1 MHNLK
6 LALLEHPHWWNYI
19 FLVYSNSKS
28 YFNFI
33 YFNTTLNNIPSING
47 SIFFTTSFKYYLFI
61 LLFSL
66 CLFLFVNKQQ
76 THTTAGHIHHHCHP
90 HPHKSQPIAT
100 ATTITTSQNQT
111 THHNKI
117 SPFKPKP
124 KSPISNKIN
133 NNQTNITWLAIHY
146 IHSNQW
152 QDQPPQAN
160 QWSKHC
166 QSQNPH
172 HTINTTRPHKPTSPL
187 KPPIQ
192 TT

>member
-1 MHNLK
+1 MVLF
-6 LALLEHPHWWNYI
+6 
-19 FLVYSNSKS
+19 FLPLH
-28 YFNFI
+28 
-33 YFNTTLNNIPSING
+33 LNII
-47 SIFFTTSFKYYLFI
+47 YLFFSS
-61 LLFSL
+61 LSFSL
-66 CLFLFVNKQQ
+66 CLVLFVNKQQ

-90 HPHKSQPIAT
+90 HPHKSQPTA
-100 ATTITTSQNQT
+100 ATTTVTTSQNQLV
-111 THHNKI
+111 HHNKI

-152 QDQPPQAN
+152 HDQPPQAN